1 MSLATKYRP
10 KTFNDV
16 TEQASIVKILER
28 QIVTKSFSNTYI
40 FCGKSG
46 CGKTSISRLFAN
58 AINKGEGSPIEI
70 DAASNNGVDNIRQ
83 IIENAKER
91 SLNSTYKVIILDEA
105 HMLTTQSWNALLK
118 CIEEPP
124 KYTIFIFCTT
134 EPNKIPATIVNRCQK
149 FMLSSISLD
158 GIKNRLKYI
167 CEQEHF
173 TNYDDSIDYIAKL
186 SNGGMRDAIALL
198 EKVASLDTNLNIKTT
213 IEVLGSFTYD
223 TYFNL
228 TNSILDCKIDEII
241 SIIETLYN
249 QGSDLKLFIDQYL
262 DFIFDL
268 ERYCIFNTLNVT
280 KLPLSVEK
288 DVKYAVGIENNINY
302 YCWLCEKVLNIKNSI
317 KNDTNIKTTIE
328 IMLIQIARGDFK

>member
-10 KTFNDV
+10 KTFDDV
-16 TEQASIVKILER
+16 TEQSSVVKILEQ
-28 QIVTKSFSNTYI
+28 QIITKSFSNTYI
-40 FCGKSG
+40 FCGKTG
-46 CGKTSISRLFAN
+46 CGKTTLSRIFAN

-83 IIENAKER
+83 LIEDAKER

-134 EPNKIPATIVNRCQK
+134 EPNKIPSTIVNRCQK

-158 GIKNRLKYI
+158 GIKKRLRYI
-167 CEQEHF
+167 CEQEHYH
-173 TNYDDSIDYIAKL
+173 NYEESIDFIAKL
-186 SNGGMRDAIALL
+186 ANGGMRDAISLL
-198 EKVASLDTNLNIKTT
+198 EKVVSYNSLMDINDTINI
-213 IEVLGSFTYD
+213 LGSFTYD

-241 SIIETLYN
+241 NTVEALYN